1 MSMSNQIWRPSGSN
15 YIKSRTLLEEYF
27 KDFAF
32 FVGAY
37 IKTYS

>member
-1 MSMSNQIWRPSGSN
+1 MSISNQIWRPSDSN